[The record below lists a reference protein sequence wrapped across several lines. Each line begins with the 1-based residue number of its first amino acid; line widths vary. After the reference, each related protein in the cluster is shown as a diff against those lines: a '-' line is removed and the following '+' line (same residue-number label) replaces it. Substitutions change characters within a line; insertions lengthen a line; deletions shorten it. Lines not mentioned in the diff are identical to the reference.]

1 MALQCGYAALT
12 VAEGN
17 IYESIEAAAAYA
29 FTCIV
34 QIIMVE
40 GATIDSTIPVQGH
53 IM

>member
-1 MALQCGYAALT
+1 M
-12 VAEGN
+12 AEGN
-17 IYESIEAAAAYA
+17 VYESTEAAAAY
-29 FTCIV
+29 V